1 MKDLNYSTGANAG
14 SQLLTVSDIAGLLQI
29 TERTCWR
36 LARQA
41 EAGIGVFPRPL
52 RIAPRTVRW
61 RTSDVEAYIARLA
74 APGEKGTRN

>member
-1 MKDLNYSTGANAG
+1 MRNRDQLAPNCG
-14 SQLLTVSDIAGLLQI
+14 QLLTVMELADLLQV

-41 EAGIGVFPRPL
+41 EAGIGIFPKPL

-61 RTSDVEAYIARLA
+61 RTSDVETYFAALA
-74 APGEKGTRN
+74 AAAQKKSRN

>member
-1 MKDLNYSTGANAG
+1 MRDRNQLAPNCG
-14 SQLLTVSDIAGLLQI
+14 QLLTVMELANLLQV

-36 LARQA
+36 LTRQA
-41 EAGIGVFPRPL
+41 EAGIGIFPKPL

-74 APGEKGTRN
+74 APDGNKARN